1 VEIVSAAG
9 VPDEPT
15 RVGTGTIDGPEEP
28 PPGDVAEA
36 PGSEPLAVP
45 VGVAF
50 VADVFVADAEPTD
63 VAAC

>member
-1 VEIVSAAG
+1 
-9 VPDEPT
+9 
-15 RVGTGTIDGPEEP
+15 VGTGTTDGPEEP

-36 PGSEPLAVP
+36 PGTELLAVP